1 MAEARAERRL
11 AAVLAADV
19 AGYSRLMGQDEEGTL
34 AALKTIRTSIV
45 DPQIAEKRTTDPDI
59 RVELL
64 IIAQKWITMAN
75 GRVAVTELSDKIP
88 LAPK

>member
-75 GRVAVTELSDKIP
+75 GRVAVTELSDEVP

>member
-64 IIAQKWITMAN
+64 IIAQKWITKAN
-75 GRVAVTELSDKIP
+75 CRVAVTELSDEVP